1 MKFGST
7 LLHRSVGKILGH
19 NIAGLNGKRALS
31 KGKVL
36 TAEDIDILRKI
47 GRTNI
52 YVAEL
57 EPDDIDENSAAQK
70 IASASVGAGIK
81 LTRPNVGGVT
91 LKSEWLGVLRVD
103 QEALAHLNQ
112 FEEIGFASIPG
123 NSVVKPKQSIAK
135 IKIIPFAI
143 PNKVLEEAERAALGN
158 PLIYVDQLS
167 PRKVSLILTG
177 SSTIKDRLRESFEP
191 ALRTR
196 IEYLGSN
203 IGNVEFVPADG
214 QHEENLLAEELL
226 RQIDTGADLI
236 LLAGETAIMDRGDI
250 APQAIEAAGGSVIS
264 LGAPVEPGNLL
275 MLADLK
281 NTPVLGVPGCAR
293 SRKANVVD
301 WLLPRLLVG
310 EQMSRADIVA
320 LGYGGFLHNKKEL

>member
-7 LLHRSVGKILGH
+7 PSDRSVGKILGH
-19 NIAGLNGKRALS
+19 NVAGLNGKRALS

-36 TAEDIDILRKI
+36 TSEDIDILLEI
-47 GRTNI
+47 GRINI

-70 IASASVGAGIK
+70 IASAAIGAGITM
-81 LTRPNVGGVT
+81 TRPNVGGVA
-91 LKSEWLGVLRVD
+91 LKSKWLGVLRVD
-103 QEALAHLNQ
+103 QKALTRLNQ
-112 FEEIGFASIPG
+112 FEEIGFASLPT
-123 NSVVKPKQSIAK
+123 NRVVKPKQSIAK
-135 IKIIPFAI
+135 VKIIPFAI
-143 PNKVLEEAERAALGN
+143 SNRVLEEAESAALGN

-196 IEYLGSN
+196 IENLGSR
-203 IGNVEFVPADG
+203 IGNVEFVSADG
-214 QHEENLLAEELL
+214 QQEENLLAEELL
-226 RQIDTGADLI
+226 RQVDIGADLI
-236 LLAGETAIMDRGDI
+236 LLAGETAIMDRNDI
-250 APQAIEAAGGSVIS
+250 APRAVEAVGGTVVS

-281 NTPVLGVPGCAR
+281 DTPILGVPGCAR
-293 SRKANVVD
+293 SPKANVVD
-301 WLLPRLLVG
+301 WLLPRLLAG
-310 EQMSRADIVA
+310 EQMTRADIVA
-320 LGYGGFLHNKKEL
+320 LGYGGFLHNYKEL

>member
-7 LLHRSVGKILGH
+7 PLHRSVGKILGH

-57 EPDDIDENSAAQK
+57 EPNDIDENSAAQK
-70 IASASVGAGIK
+70 IASASIGAGIK
-81 LTRPNVGGVT
+81 LTRPNVGGVV

-103 QEALAHLNQ
+103 QEALARLNQ
-112 FEEIGFASIPG
+112 FEEIGFASLPG

-167 PRKVSLILTG
+167 PRKVSLIITG
-177 SSTIKDRLRESFEP
+177 SPPIKDRLHESFEP

-196 IEYLGSN
+196 IENLGSS
-203 IGNVEFVPADG
+203 IENVKFIPSDG
-214 QHEENLLAEELL
+214 EQEEDLLAEAMLK
-226 RQIDTGADLI
+226 QIDDDVDLI

-250 APQAIEAAGGSVIS
+250 APQAVEAAGGSVIS

-293 SRKANVVD
+293 SRKANVID